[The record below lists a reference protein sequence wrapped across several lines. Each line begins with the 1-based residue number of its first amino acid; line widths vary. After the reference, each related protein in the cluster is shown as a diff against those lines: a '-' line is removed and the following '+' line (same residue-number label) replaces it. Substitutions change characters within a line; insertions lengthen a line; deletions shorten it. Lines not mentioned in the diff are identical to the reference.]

1 MNNSRNKPSS
11 ISCEKAVK
19 RFNSYID
26 NYLKGKAKDELIHH
40 IENCRHCFERLE
52 FEQLLKSKIGSILSS
67 TQTDVIKEEKKM
79 QNILNKMYKHE
90 LH

>member
-1 MNNSRNKPSS
+1 MNNSKNKPSS
-11 ISCEKAVK
+11 ISCEEAVK

-26 NYLKGKAKDELIHH
+26 NYLKGTAKDELIHH

-52 FEQLLKSKIGSILSS
+52 FEQMLKSKIGSILTL
-67 TQTDVIKEEKKM
+67 TQTDVIKAEKKM
-79 QNILNKMYKHE
+79 HNILNKIYKHE